1 MRDLESWLEEQTV
14 RQAATPLA
22 TESVAALQLQLQE
35 NKVGCLQFRSINV
48 DLTCYNPLLGSLL
61 HVERRSRGIAKMVA

>member
-1 MRDLESWLEEQTV
+1 VRDLESWLEEQTV

-35 NKVGCLQFRSINV
+35 NKVCRK
-48 DLTCYNPLLGSLL
+48 TSL
-61 HVERRSRGIAKMVA
+61 VSDF